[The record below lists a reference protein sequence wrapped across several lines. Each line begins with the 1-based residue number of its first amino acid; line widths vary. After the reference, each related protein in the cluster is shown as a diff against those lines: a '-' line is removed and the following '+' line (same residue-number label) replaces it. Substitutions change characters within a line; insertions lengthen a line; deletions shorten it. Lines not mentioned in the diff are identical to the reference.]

1 MTKKRAVK
9 DLIGGVL
16 VGLGSILIAEGIKSG
31 KKTIVKKEEPVAAES
46 GELEAKEVS
55 DHTEEDVADLIDL
68 IEEEKPEE

>member
-1 MTKKRAVK
+1 MTKKRAIK

-31 KKTIVKKEEPVAAES
+31 KKTIVKKEEPMA
-46 GELEAKEVS
+46 
-55 DHTEEDVADLIDL
+55 EEDAADLIDL